1 MEKTRILIG
10 SLTWFSFAM
19 VSSSVQSTRLNHL
32 VCRDIGGREEGKRG
46 LRGKGREGES
56 KRGSKR
62 EMRSEEIRRKGEWK
76 RLS

>member
-10 SLTWFSFAM
+10 SLTRFSFAM
-19 VSSSVQSTRLNHL
+19 VSSSAQSTRLNHL

-46 LRGKGREGES
+46 LRGKGRERESKRGS

-62 EMRSEEIRRKGEWK
+62 EMRSEEIRRKGE
-76 RLS
+76 